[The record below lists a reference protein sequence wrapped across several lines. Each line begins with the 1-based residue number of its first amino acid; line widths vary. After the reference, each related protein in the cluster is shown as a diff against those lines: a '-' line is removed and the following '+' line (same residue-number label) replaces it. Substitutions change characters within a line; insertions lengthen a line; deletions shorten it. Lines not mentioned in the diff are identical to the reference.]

1 MSTDSGER
9 PIPIEPISFERFD
22 WIPRAPEMYS
32 RAEVARQTGPY
43 QAAVT
48 APIAGWTPR
57 LPAEALADVEDATR
71 QLVEF
76 DLHAQRTLASDNPAL
91 GPMAAVLLRTEAAS
105 SSQIEQLTT
114 SAKQLALAE
123 IGEGDK
129 ANAREVV
136 GNVHAMEAALSLAG
150 YVSEESILA
159 MHKALMLHQRGFD
172 PLLAGRFREEQVWI
186 GPGEAG
192 PRTADFVAPHH
203 DRVPAAISDLVRFVQ
218 RQDLPVLLQVAV
230 VHAQFETI
238 HPFPDG
244 NGRTGRALAQS
255 ILRNKGLVRSTTVP
269 ISAGLLVD
277 VDRYFAALDSFREDH
292 AAQIIHEFARASRIA
307 AATGSDLVNDLAAQ
321 LEESRA
327 KLAGIRSDAA
337 AWRILPALVS
347 QPAVNTKYLV
357 QTLGLGEMA
366 ALRAID
372 VMTARGVLVEMT
384 GKSRARVWQHRGI
397 VCSRDCSDL
406 RVKNTGRGDGDPLVA
421 ARFRSGSR
429 HASRR

>member
-1 MSTDSGER
+1 MSTDSTDNL
-9 PIPIEPISFERFD
+9 IPIEPISFETFD
-22 WIPRAPEMYS
+22 WIPRAPEMYP
-32 RAEVARQTGPY
+32 RAEVTRQTGPY

-48 APIAGWTPR
+48 ASIVGWAPR

-71 QLVEF
+71 RLVEF
-76 DLHAQRTLASDNPAL
+76 DLHAQRTLASDSPAL
-91 GPMAAVLLRTEAAS
+91 GPMAAILLRTEAAS

-123 IGEGDK
+123 IDEGDM
-129 ANAREVV
+129 ANARAVV

-150 YVSEESILA
+150 EVTEESILA

-172 PLLAGRFREEQVWI
+172 PVFAGRFRDEQVWI
-186 GPGEAG
+186 GHGEAG

-203 DRVPAAISDLVRFVQ
+203 DRIPTAMLDLVRFV
-218 RQDLPVLLQVAV
+218 RREDLPVLVQVAV
-230 VHAQFETI
+230 AHAQFETI

-255 ILRNKGLVRSTTVP
+255 ILRNKGLVRSTAVP

-277 VDRYFAALDSFREDH
+277 VDRYFAALGSFREGD
-292 AAQIIHEFARASRIA
+292 AAQIIHEFARASRVA
-307 AATGSDLVNDLAAQ
+307 AVTGSGLVDDLASQ
-321 LEESRA
+321 LEDSRA

-347 QPAVNTKYLV
+347 QPAVNTKYV
-357 QTLGLGEMA
+357 VRALGLGEMA
-366 ALRAID
+366 ALRALD
-372 VMTARGVLVEMT
+372 VLVERGVLVEMT

-397 VCSRDCSDL
+397 LGVLDEY
-406 RVKNTGRGDGDPLVA
+406 A
-421 ARFRSGSR
+421 ARI
-429 HASRR
+429 RRMSAKETSFE